1 MRVADFG
8 FNVEGVTM
16 AAPLDNLL
24 ARLVRLTDG
33 SAGRGRD
40 ALRRLRR
47 RLATGGGAVLL
58 GLAALA
64 FAKGGDTAQTLFA
77 RLSAA
82 LPYAPLLLTPALF
95 AAVVYV
101 TGRWFPAARGSGIP
115 QVIAAARDP
124 QHEATGPLVSLRT
137 ALAKVGLT
145 LAMLLGGGS
154 VGREGPTVQL
164 SAAVMVW
171 ISRVLR
177 VPIGAGVLIAG
188 GAAGV
193 AAAFN
198 TPLAGVAFA
207 IEELASAYEQKVA
220 VLVMAAVMIA
230 GLVSLG
236 IAGDYVYF
244 GTMGQTLGVRTV
256 LLVTPV
262 AAVAGGLTGGLF
274 SRIVLDVAEV
284 GHPAVRRLKARPVLF
299 AAACGLVVALLGL
312 ASAGATWGTGYG
324 ATRQLVEGHGQPLW
338 FGPAKFIAALATT
351 LSGAPG
357 GVFAPSLAVGAG
369 VGNLLT
375 VIFPADPPGAIVV
388 LGMIAYFVGVVRA
401 PLTAVIIIS
410 ETTASRGLIIP
421 LFATALLADAISAWV
436 CPTRLYHGL
445 ARPFASRLNREGQSF
460 RG

>member
-1 MRVADFG
+1 
-8 FNVEGVTM
+8 M
-16 AAPLDNLL
+16 AAPLDPFL
-24 ARLVRLTDG
+24 ARLARLTDRHRD
-33 SAGRGRD
+33 RGGD

-64 FAKGGDTAQTLFA
+64 FARAGDIAQALFS
-77 RLSAA
+77 RLVAVA
-82 LPYAPLLLTPALF
+82 PYAPLLLTPALF

-101 TGRWFPAARGSGIP
+101 TDRWAPAARGSGIP
-115 QVIAAARDP
+115 QVIATARDP
-124 QHEATGPLVSLRT
+124 QHAANGPLISLRT
-137 ALAKVGLT
+137 AIAKVGLT

-244 GTMGQTLGVRTV
+244 GTMGQTLGVRAV

-262 AAVAGGLTGGLF
+262 AAIAGGLTGGLF
-274 SRIVLDVAEV
+274 SRIVLDIADTASPAIRRAKA
-284 GHPAVRRLKARPVLF
+284 HPTLF
-299 AAACGLVVALLGL
+299 AAVCGLVVALLGL
-312 ASAGATWGTGYG
+312 VSRGATWGTGYA

-338 FGPAKFIAALATT
+338 FGPAKFMAALATT

-369 VGNLLT
+369 VGNMLT
-375 VIFPADPPGAIVV
+375 ALFPGSPPGAIVV

-421 LFATALLADAISAWV
+421 LFATALLADAVSAGGV
-436 CPTRLYHGL
+436 SH
-445 ARPFASRLNREGQSF
+445 AAVSRSGQAVSEGG